1 MVRNKAPHKRSWKN
15 FRYFF
20 PFQLSVLHVKKNHFL
35 LLLWVLLFGFA
46 LGAFAPRFGVPQQFL
61 VPEYQGKINFL
72 SFAIVGFATGGFIT
86 GFNLYTY
93 IMHGYRFP
101 FIATLSR
108 PFHKFSLNNFVI
120 PSIFVLTYCFCS
132 ADFQYESEYFSTG
145 KIIQNLLGFIGGIIT
160 FQLMS
165 YFYFMMTNKDA
176 KAFGTG
182 RRFVESEK
190 APVSAPLH
198 HKMRWL
204 RFRREAAKWH
214 VETYMSNI
222 HQVSRARESQHYD
235 KDVLEKVFSQNHINA
250 ARFELVLVISF
261 LVIGNLRFNELF
273 IIPAA
278 ASVLLFFTMMLML
291 LSALHSWIKGWTLTL
306 FILLLVSLNFFYKE
320 FKWISS
326 ESRAIGL
333 NYEVEKTK
341 YQPQYLRTS
350 PDTIQSDIENTISIL
365 EAWKKKTG
373 EEKPAMV
380 IIDCSGGGSRS
391 AFWTMRSLMKANA
404 VCDNKLLNHTIL
416 FTGASGGMF
425 GAATLREMMLLAT
438 QGKCEIDDST
448 YAERMALDLLNP
460 VILSLATNDWF
471 FKFQSIRDGE
481 FEYTEDRATA
491 FERQFNLNTQF
502 LLDKRLEDYTAPE
515 KNATIPMMV
524 LSPTIVNDGRRMLIS
539 AQPVGYLTHQASNY
553 SLPEDVEFTRFMK
566 AHDPYNLKWVT
577 ALRINATFP
586 YIFPMTTLPTTPSIE
601 LMDAGVRD
609 NFGMKT
615 TAQFL
620 HTFNKWIKN
629 NTSEVVIL
637 QVRDLPKY
645 LDLGEKESS
654 LFGKVMAPIGS
665 IYGNMTKGQDYNND
679 QILEYL
685 RAGYGHTIKLVS
697 FELAQTAE
705 SQVSLS
711 WHLSQKEKQHIRNA
725 VDDNFYKLQLEEL
738 RKAILKN

>member
-20 PFQLSVLHVKKNHFL
+20 PFQLSVLHIKKNHFL

-132 ADFQYESEYFSTG
+132 ADFQFESEYFSTG
-145 KIIQNLLGFIGGIIT
+145 KIIQNLLGFVIGIIV

-214 VETYMSNI
+214 VETYMSSI
-222 HQVSRARESQHYD
+222 HQISRARESQHYD
-235 KDVLEKVFSQNHINA
+235 KEVLEKVFSQNHINA

-306 FILLLVSLNFFYKE
+306 FILLLVSLNSFYKE

-333 NYEVEKTK
+333 NYEAEKTA
-341 YQPQYLRTS
+341 YQPQYLRINR
-350 PDTIQSDIENTISIL
+350 DTIIDDIKNTIEIL
-365 EAWKKKTG
+365 EQWKKKTG
-373 EEKPAMV
+373 EEKPTMV

-391 AFWTMRSLMKANA
+391 AFWTMRSLMRANE
-404 VCDNKLLNHTIL
+404 VCDDKLLNHTVL

-425 GAATLREMMLLAT
+425 GAATLREMMLLES
-438 QGKCEIDDST
+438 QGKCDMNDT
-448 YAERMALDLLNP
+448 TFAERMALDLLNP

-471 FKFQSIRDGE
+471 FKFQNIRDGE

-502 LLDKRLEDYTAPE
+502 LLDKRLEDYTTPE
-515 KNATIPMMV
+515 KKAIIPMMV

-539 AQPVGYLTHQASNY
+539 AQPVGYLAHQASNY

-620 HTFNKWIKN
+620 HTFNEWIKK
-629 NTSEVVIL
+629 NTSEVVIV

-654 LFGKVMAPIGS
+654 LFGKFMAPIGS

-685 RAGYGHTIKLVS
+685 RAGYGHNIRLVS

-725 VDDNFYKLQLEEL
+725 VEDNFYKLQLEEL
-738 RKAILKN
+738 RKALSKN

>member
-20 PFQLSVLHVKKNHFL
+20 PFQLSVLHIKKNHFL

-108 PFHKFSLNNFVI
+108 PFHKFSLNNFFI
-120 PSIFVLTYCFCS
+120 PSIFVLVYCFCS
-132 ADFQYESEYFSTG
+132 ADFQYESEYFSIG
-145 KIIQNLLGFIGGIIT
+145 KIIQNLLGFIAGIIT

-165 YFYFMMTNKDA
+165 YFYFMITNKDA

-261 LVIGNLRFNELF
+261 LIIGNLRFNELF

-333 NYEVEKTK
+333 NYEIEKTA
-341 YQPQYLRTS
+341 YQPQYLRINR
-350 PDTIQSDIENTISIL
+350 DTIIDDIKNTIGIL
-365 EAWKKKTG
+365 EQWKLKTG
-373 EEKPAMV
+373 EKKPAMV

-391 AFWTMRSLMKANA
+391 AFWTMRSLMRANE
-404 VCDNKLLNHTIL
+404 VCDQKLLDHTVL

-425 GAATLREMMLLAT
+425 GASALREMMSLASE
-438 QGKCEIDDST
+438 GKCDMNDTT

-471 FKFQSIRDGE
+471 FKFQSVSDGE

-491 FERQFNLNTQF
+491 FERQFNLNTQY
-502 LLDKRLEDYTAPE
+502 LLDKRLENYTLPE
-515 KNATIPMMV
+515 QNATIPMMV

-539 AQPVGYLTHQASNY
+539 AQPVSYLTHQASNY
-553 SLPEDVEFTRFMK
+553 SLPEDIEFTRFMK

-577 ALRINATFP
+577 ALRMNATFP

-620 HTFNKWIKN
+620 HTFNEWIKK
-629 NTSEVVIL
+629 NTSEVVIV

-685 RAGYGHTIKLVS
+685 RAGYGHTIRLVS
-697 FELAQTAE
+697 FELAQKAE

-725 VDDNFYKLQLEEL
+725 VEDNFYKLQLEEL

>member
-20 PFQLSVLHVKKNHFL
+20 PFQLSVLHIKKNHFL

-108 PFHKFSLNNFVI
+108 PFHKFSLNNFFI
-120 PSIFVLTYCFCS
+120 PSIFVLVYCFCS
-132 ADFQYESEYFSTG
+132 ADFQYESEYFTVG
-145 KIIQNLLGFIGGIIT
+145 KIIQNLLGFIAGIIT

-306 FILLLVSLNFFYKE
+306 FILLLVGLNSFYKE

-333 NYEVEKTK
+333 NYNVEKTK

-350 PDTIQSDIENTISIL
+350 LDTIESDIANTISIL
-365 EAWKKKTG
+365 EEWKKKTG
-373 EEKPAMV
+373 ESKPAMV

-391 AFWTMRSLMKANA
+391 AFWTMRSLMRANK
-404 VCDNKLLNHTIL
+404 VCDEKLLDHTVL

-425 GAATLREMMLLAT
+425 GAATLREMMLLASE
-438 QGKCEIDDST
+438 GKCDMNDTT

-471 FKFQSIRDGE
+471 FKFQKIRDGE

-491 FERQFNLNTQF
+491 FERQFNLNTQY
-502 LLDKRLEDYTAPE
+502 LLDKRLEDYSTPE

-620 HTFNKWIKN
+620 HTFNEWIKK
-629 NTSEVVIL
+629 NTSEVIIV

-645 LDLGEKESS
+645 LDLGGKESS
-654 LFGKVMAPIGS
+654 LFGKFMAPIGS

-685 RAGYGHTIKLVS
+685 RAGYGHNIKLVS

-725 VDDNFYKLQLEEL
+725 VEDNFYKLQLEEL
-738 RKAILKN
+738 RKAIMKN